1 VRPTVRY
8 LIGIILS
15 VLFVWL
21 AFRDIDLQKMISQLT
36 RLSWKPIAL
45 CFIGQLIF
53 QILHWIRWGLVL
65 RQFGWVSW
73 DRVFIM
79 GAIGNAAL
87 YLFPLRTG
95 ELVRPTLAAGEK
107 EINFGQTTATT
118 VIERVVDGL
127 LVSSILFGA
136 LLTLGEDY
144 APLTIYRSGLAFL
157 SIFIGGILLI
167 FIGNKHQDV
176 VENLLMRTLGRL
188 TPYWTER
195 LINLYLNFIQA
206 IRVSATSNI
215 LLPYL
220 GFSIVL
226 WLIDITSIYWL
237 FGILS
242 IELPFGAAAVVISV
256 LALGSL
262 IPSGPAQL
270 GVFEFSIVLGLG
282 IFSIIQ
288 EEAVLVGTVFHII
301 VIGLALVL
309 GLIGLWLNQI
319 RINSGVRDLSS

>member
-1 VRPTVRY
+1 VRSTVRY

-15 VLFVWL
+15 ALLIWL
-21 AFRDIDLQKMISQLT
+21 AFRDIDLQELIGHFT

-87 YLFPLRTG
+87 YLLPVRAG

-107 EINFGQTTATT
+107 EVNLGQTTATSA
-118 VIERVVDGL
+118 IERIVDGL
-127 LVSSILFGA
+127 LVSAILFGA
-136 LLTLGEDY
+136 LLTLGGDY
-144 APLTIYRSGLAFL
+144 APQTIYRSGIAFL
-157 SIFIGGILLI
+157 SIFIGVFFVIY
-167 FIGNKHQDV
+167 FGNKHQDV
-176 VENLLMRTLGRL
+176 VINLLSRTMGRL
-188 TPYWTER
+188 SPYWTER
-195 LINLYLNFIQA
+195 VINLYINFIQA

-215 LLPYL
+215 LLPYVGL
-220 GFSIVL
+220 SIAL

-237 FGILS
+237 FGILN
-242 IELPFGAAAVVISV
+242 IELSFIAASVVISI

-270 GVFEFSIVLGLG
+270 GVFEFSIVIGLG
-282 IFSIIQ
+282 IFSISQ

-301 VIGLALVL
+301 VIGLVLVL

-319 RINSGVRDLSS
+319 RINSGVRD